1 MAMNTTDFIKE
12 IKEMSV
18 VELNELIK
26 AIEEEFGVT
35 AAAPVAA
42 GAAADDSAS
51 AEKDLHLVDGGANK
65 IAVIKVV
72 REVLGLGLME
82 AKGFADNGGV
92 IKEAATAEEIAEL
105 TAKFE
110 EAGAKVEA
118 K

>member
-12 IKEMSV
+12 IKKMSV

-35 AAAPVAA
+35 AAAPMAA
-42 GAAADDSAS
+42 TVVEENESV
-51 AEKDLHLVDGGANK
+51 EKDLHLVDAGASK
-65 IAVIKVV
+65 IAVIKLV

-82 AKGFADNGGV
+82 AKNFADNGGV
-92 IKEAATAEEIAEL
+92 LKEAATDEEIAEL